1 MTKAMYE
8 VYVTERDNAEEVR
21 EEIQAKYDKISLNL
35 GTAYVIIFM
44 IASVMDLING
54 MVGFS
59 LVIFLGLIPFVCVEV
74 CIQAVAN
81 YVIKHNA
88 TVKAF
93 EEKWW
98 N

>member
-21 EEIQAKYDKISLNL
+21 GEIQAKYDKISLNI
-35 GTAYVIIFM
+35 GIAYMIIFM
-44 IASVMDLING
+44 IASVIDLING
-54 MVGFS
+54 MIGFS
-59 LVIFLGLIPFVCVEV
+59 LVIFLGLIPFVCVEA
-74 CIQAVAN
+74 CIISVAN